1 MTRQAGFTPVA
12 IILSVLILAALGSV
26 AYYFSQHQSVP
37 AAQPKITVSP
47 TPQPTSDTAA
57 NWKTYTNIEY
67 SYSIHYP
74 PDQAVQEIED
84 VNSDI
89 RYSQCVEVGR
99 VITNDPAFY
108 APQLYIEAI
117 TSPVEGSC
125 YGNDIYTAYGKYEEW
140 RKKLDA
146 MKIGDVIT
154 PVKNEVITRK
164 KDININRNTAE
175 VFELTTSKWIE
186 RMITVNH
193 NQILYVIGGYN
204 PDKKFDQILFTFKFL

>member
-1 MTRQAGFTPVA
+1 
-12 IILSVLILAALGSV
+12 
-26 AYYFSQHQSVP
+26 
-37 AAQPKITVSP
+37 
-47 TPQPTSDTAA
+47 
-57 NWKTYTNIEY
+57 
-67 SYSIHYP
+67 
-74 PDQAVQEIED
+74 
-84 VNSDI
+84 
-89 RYSQCVEVGR
+89 
-99 VITNDPAFY
+99 
-108 APQLYIEAI
+108 
-117 TSPVEGSC
+117 
-125 YGNDIYTAYGKYEEW
+125 
-140 RKKLDA
+140 